1 MRNVIETPISAKMKF
16 QILVGALMASTVAAS
31 SLPLPD
37 LPGNLFNKDPPTEE
51 EAAKWENCTEDFIGR
66 LGESTTGTA
75 EACMYVDCMG
85 QVANEYSRG
94 GVLGIL
100 AGVLGGPCAAIS
112 RVCLTLFFL
121 GKIPERPKEKLTY
134 HS

>member
-1 MRNVIETPISAKMKF
+1 MK
-16 QILVGALMASTVAAS
+16 LHLLAGALLASTVAVHALPPL
-31 SLPLPD
+31 SLP
-37 LPGNLFNKDPPTEE
+37 NSLFNKEPPTDEE
-51 EAAKWENCTEDFIGR
+51 KAKWEKCTEDFIGR
-66 LGESTTGTA
+66 LGESATGTA

-112 RVCLTLFFL
+112 RVRA
-121 GKIPERPKEKLTY
+121 P
-134 HS
+134 